1 MNGFRLEDAYR
12 PAEAPEQPNSSLPM
26 MKFNGKS
33 AADRRKYF
41 EIKRT
46 VKRRDFCRVGNNSRE
61 RDTCKNQIRAL
72 ESARERTGSVAR
84 LVMFFCLFPH
94 CPSGG
99 RRRRSTAAAAVSL
112 ASTERQ
118 LLRLHGN
125 LSWTKYRNSHW
136 SSFIM

>member
-46 VKRRDFCRVGNNSRE
+46 VKRRDFCRHFAELETIPENE
-61 RDTCKNQIRAL
+61 IRAKIKFVL
-72 ESARERTGSVAR
+72 
-84 LVMFFCLFPH
+84 
-94 CPSGG
+94 
-99 RRRRSTAAAAVSL
+99 
-112 ASTERQ
+112 
-118 LLRLHGN
+118 
-125 LSWTKYRNSHW
+125 
-136 SSFIM
+136 